1 MSEPTPLPAEIRPNS
16 QTSAIYGVPMP
27 TQVLSE
33 PDTQAVAAEAPP
45 TQPRAAEAAGMQMP
59 SQAPA
64 AARSTLPPP
73 PVELRQYAQVA
84 GEFLQA
90 LHLQGQ
96 LIPLLKQVSRER
108 RMLREAAAAGLSI
121 APEELQSA
129 ADDFRVQRG
138 LRPAED
144 LAAWLQRERLTV
156 SQFEAAIERDLLMAK
171 LGTGSAGGAVAH
183 AQRPVVLDSGVL
195 GQADHEPID
204 WDLQILIQ
212 QPGHVNAT

>member
-33 PDTQAVAAEAPP
+33 PDTQADAAEAPP
-45 TQPRAAEAAGMQMP
+45 TRPRAAEAAGVLLP

-96 LIPLLKQVSRER
+96 LIPLLKHVSRER
-108 RMLREAAAAGLSI
+108 RILREAISAGLTI
-121 APEELQSA
+121 TPDELQAA
-129 ADDFRVQRG
+129 ADDFRTLRG
-138 LRPAED
+138 LNSAASAEE
-144 LAAWLQRERLTV
+144 WLQRENLTV
-156 SQFEAAIERDLLMAK
+156 SQFEAAIERSLLITKFSATTADGEMADGQRPEV
-171 LGTGSAGGAVAH
+171 LAAWPAGGED
-183 AQRPVVLDSGVL
+183 QES
-195 GQADHEPID
+195 ID
-204 WDLQILIQ
+204 WDLQMLI
-212 QPGHVNAT
+212 